1 MVILSKKFSQDLE
14 WIDSDKANDLIIKS
28 TKLFGITIYKG
39 VFTHNHKDTQ
49 FSKGNVG
56 FKKQ

>member
-1 MVILSKKFSQDLE
+1 MAIYSKTFSQELE
-14 WIDSDKANDLIIKS
+14 WLADDKANDLIIKT

-39 VFTHNHKDTQ
+39 TFRHNHTNVQ
-49 FSKGNVG
+49 ASTNNVG